1 MLKPSS
7 ELNKV
12 VDDLSQGLW
21 SLKYLLVVSAGLCA
35 LQSLVPAL
43 CPFVSLCSRRRLG
56 VLRRGTAEFSQ
67 PAKLTLRE

>member
-43 CPFVSLCSRRRLG
+43 CPFGLCVPGVVWAYCGGEPLSSRSRP
-56 VLRRGTAEFSQ
+56 SS
-67 PAKLTLRE
+67 P